1 MRFRW
6 NDFDRSMQIDARN
19 TMSYR
24 FKAAWLPALALL
36 VSQTLWAQAIAP
48 KDSGNHAAHRTK

>member
-1 MRFRW
+1 
-6 NDFDRSMQIDARN
+6 
-19 TMSYR
+19 MSYR

-48 KDSGNHAAHRTK
+48 KDSGNHAGHRTK